1 MTKAHHITIRTC
13 KITIKAHDRHVMI
26 YKFTEQIQFTQL
38 NRSMD
43 KHIHGYKKRVGGW
56 AVKILLYNHNKIF
69 FFHCACYAMVKK
81 NPSYLMVHNEAPTA
95 ISVWATYDV
104 NISESNTSIS
114 YSYRSFYSKL
124 IGHKNR

>member
-43 KHIHGYKKRVGGW
+43 KHMHGYKKKSRW
-56 AVKILLYNHNKIF
+56 LSS
-69 FFHCACYAMVKK
+69 K
-81 NPSYLMVHNEAPTA
+81 NTPVQSQ
-95 ISVWATYDV
+95 
-104 NISESNTSIS
+104 
-114 YSYRSFYSKL
+114 
-124 IGHKNR
+124 